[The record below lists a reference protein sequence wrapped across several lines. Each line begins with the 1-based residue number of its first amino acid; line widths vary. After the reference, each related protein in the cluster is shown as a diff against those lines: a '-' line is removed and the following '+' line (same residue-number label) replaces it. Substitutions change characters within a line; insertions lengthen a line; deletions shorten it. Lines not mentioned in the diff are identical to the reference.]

1 MYVPKYNDDSD
12 TFIELPAHKVLRTPQ
27 YNNSYY
33 HIAALILEA
42 FELEAED
49 DDDDTS
55 SFWDIS
61 PDAALITNSIS

>member
-1 MYVPKYNDDSD
+1 MYVPKYGISSNS
-12 TFIELPAHKVLRTPQ
+12 FIELPAHRVLHTPQ
-27 YNNSYY
+27 YNDSYY